1 MMKSKYLLLVFA
13 LGAVFLSGC
22 GAEEKTAPASSA
34 VSSGEVKEACCDL
47 STAKDGVWKGESS
60 AHEKIG
66 KSVVEITIK
75 DHKITQV
82 VHTGV
87 DKMGNV
93 KDEHY
98 GEGKDETHVKRAQ
111 LALKAIK
118 SYGAQ
123 LQERGEL
130 GKVDAISGATIS
142 YQQFNE
148 AAKAAIEQAKQ

>member
-1 MMKSKYLLLVFA
+1 MVASAIF
-13 LGAVFLSGC
+13 SGC
-22 GAEEKTAPASSA
+22 GGEEQAASSA
-34 VSSGEVKEACCDL
+34 TSVGSSAPKEACCDL

-87 DKMGNV
+87 DKNGNV

-98 GEGKDETHVKRAQ
+98 GEGKDETHAKRAQ